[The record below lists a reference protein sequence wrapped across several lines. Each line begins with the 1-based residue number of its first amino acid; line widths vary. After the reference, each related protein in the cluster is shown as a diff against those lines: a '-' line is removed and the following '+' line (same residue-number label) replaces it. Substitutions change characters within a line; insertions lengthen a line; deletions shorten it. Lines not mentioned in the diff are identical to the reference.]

1 MEVLEIIKNTYIII
15 VLQFILVN
23 VLILNK
29 EHYKNQNSLCKYS
42 IVILIII
49 NIMLFLIVLLYY
61 IWQLVTLL

>member
-29 EHYKNQNSLCKYS
+29 EHYKNQNSYCISQEKIYTFMGAT
-42 IVILIII
+42 
-49 NIMLFLIVLLYY
+49 N
-61 IWQLVTLL
+61 